1 MGWHLFRRYHGT
13 LLSFPKSGRTW
24 LRVMFDGLGARLE
37 YTHGEGGAGHKG
49 AMHMNE
55 MQFFDKWLRRKHVI
69 FLHRDPR
76 DTVVSG
82 YFHSRFRLQNFSGE
96 LSDFLRDPRHGLD
109 KVCKFNVGW
118 MERGMG
124 RPNFLSVSY
133 EALRADTAGEMIR
146 CMEFLGRPAERARVQ
161 AVVQECAFENMQ
173 RAEGAMKFKDSYGQ
187 LLAPADPS
195 NPNSFKV
202 RKGKV
207 GGFKESLSEED
218 LAYCNQVLEKWKYF
232 SIVENRV

>member
-1 MGWHLFRRYHGT
+1 MGWNIFRRYHGT
-13 LLSFPKSGRTW
+13 LLSFPKAGRTW
-24 LRVMFDGLGARLE
+24 MRVMFDGLGARLE

-49 AMHMNE
+49 AMHMDE
-55 MQFFDKWLRRKHVI
+55 MQFFDKWMQRKHLI

-82 YFHSRFRLQNFSGE
+82 YFHSRYRLQNFTGE
-96 LSDFLRDPRHGLD
+96 LSDFVRDPRHGLA
-109 KVCKFNVGW
+109 KVCKFNLGW
-118 MERGMG
+118 IERGMG

-133 EALRADTAGEMIR
+133 EALRADTAGEMTR
-146 CMEFLGRPAERARVQ
+146 CMAFLGRPADPARVRT
-161 AVVQECAFENMQ
+161 VVEECAFENMQ

-207 GGFKESLSEED
+207 GGFRESFTADD
-218 LAYCNQVLEKWKYF
+218 LAFCDDVLAKCNYF
-232 SIVENRV
+232 SIVDGRL